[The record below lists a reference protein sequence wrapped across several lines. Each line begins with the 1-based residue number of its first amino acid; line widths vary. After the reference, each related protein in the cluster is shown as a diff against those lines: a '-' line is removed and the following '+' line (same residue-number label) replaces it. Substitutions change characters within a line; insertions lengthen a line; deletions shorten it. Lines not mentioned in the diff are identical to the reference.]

1 MGKIPELQGFLDRF
15 NRHDCFDSQRT
26 GCRDVIR
33 LRWMLWHLTAEI
45 AMLARLP
52 PVIEIFCEVLRHVGR
67 ELGKLIPAPV
77 WTKGYVDVAV
87 SDNRPPD
94 RPYVFDR
101 IESGRKT
108 TARKQQDRK
117 KLARKL
123 WGLGS
128 VDEEEEQDEGK
139 KR

>member
-1 MGKIPELQGFLDRF
+1 MQAPPRLHPRPLAGSRTSSRRHGVVAARAAPEAIAAWAGVAIVAIVA
-15 NRHDCFDSQRT
+15 ST
-26 GCRDVIR
+26 
-33 LRWMLWHLTAEI
+33 TA
-45 AMLARLP
+45 LSSFTSARSS
-52 PVIEIFCEVLRHVGR
+52 I
-67 ELGKLIPAPV
+67 
-77 WTKGYVDVAV
+77 
-87 SDNRPPD
+87 
-94 RPYVFDR
+94 DR